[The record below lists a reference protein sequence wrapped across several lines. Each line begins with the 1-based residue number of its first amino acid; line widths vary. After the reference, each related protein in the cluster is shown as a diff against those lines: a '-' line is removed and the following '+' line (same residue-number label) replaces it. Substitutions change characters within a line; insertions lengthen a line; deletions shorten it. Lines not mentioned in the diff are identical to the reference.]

1 LAFLGIRVDFEDF
14 IECRMEAKEVSDEE
28 LNQRLVV
35 EEMRERQHNQCET
48 TIRDILIKGARAI
61 TSQPHFENEPPP

>member
-1 LAFLGIRVDFEDF
+1 
-14 IECRMEAKEVSDEE
+14 MSDEE
-28 LNQRLVV
+28 LNQRLMV

-61 TSQPHFENEPPP
+61 TSQLHFRK

>member
-1 LAFLGIRVDFEDF
+1 
-14 IECRMEAKEVSDEE
+14 MEAKEVSDEE

-35 EEMRERQHNQCET
+35 EEMRERQHSQCET

-61 TSQPHFENEPPP
+61 NLHLTNLK